1 MKRSTGVILLLIMI
15 CLAAILGG
23 CGSEPV
29 GEVLYEESVSTI
41 EGMVAESDCA
51 VVGTYH
57 SIESY
62 IDYVYYEFTVEEV
75 LYGQYS
81 DEDLYVYEL
90 RTDSNM
96 STRYKKGQ
104 SYILIL
110 RNGEQ
115 SKTDEHTH
123 YVTLGS
129 VDFPENG
136 PYYFYG
142 EEVTPPDSQDMKEYL
157 CALAAQYAA

>member
-1 MKRSTGVILLLIMI
+1 MLIMI

-62 IDYVYYEFTVEEV
+62 TDYVYYEFTVEEV

-90 RTDSNM
+90 RTD
-96 STRYKKGQ
+96 
-104 SYILIL
+104 
-110 RNGEQ
+110 
-115 SKTDEHTH
+115 
-123 YVTLGS
+123 
-129 VDFPENG
+129 
-136 PYYFYG
+136 
-142 EEVTPPDSQDMKEYL
+142 
-157 CALAAQYAA
+157 